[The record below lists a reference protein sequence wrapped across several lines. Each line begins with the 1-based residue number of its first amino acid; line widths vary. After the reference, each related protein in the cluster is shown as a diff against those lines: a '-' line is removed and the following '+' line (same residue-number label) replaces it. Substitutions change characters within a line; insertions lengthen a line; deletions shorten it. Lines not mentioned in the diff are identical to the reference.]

1 MATNADRRK
10 RGKRRRLIFAR
21 SWAWVLVPLL
31 VTLSFGYLLYRSC
44 GVSGTV
50 EDSSATEEAAG
61 PLLEGEGEA
70 AGAAP
75 EVEGKGPAFREFK
88 LFFGNSDFNT
98 RIAGCDD
105 VFPVYRAVTGSDD
118 VDDTAVLA
126 LRELLKG
133 PNRTEEG
140 QGYYTSLNPGVGL
153 RGLEREG
160 VTAYA
165 DFSPELE
172 DGVAGSCRT
181 MAIRAQITET
191 LLQFEEIERVVIL
204 VEGNPGS
211 ILQP

>member
-1 MATNADRRK
+1 MATNEDRRK
-10 RGKRRRLIFAR
+10 TGKRRRLIFAR
-21 SWAWVLVPLL
+21 SWAWALVPLL

-50 EDSSATEEAAG
+50 EDSPATEEAAG
-61 PLLEGEGEA
+61 PVLEEEGEA

-75 EVEGKGPAFREFK
+75 ELEGKGPAVREFK

-105 VFPVYRAVTGSDD
+105 VFPVYRRAAVGDD
-118 VDDTAVLA
+118 IAVRA
-126 LRELLKG
+126 LRDLLKG
-133 PNRTEEG
+133 PGPTEEG
-140 QGYYTSLNPGVGL
+140 QGYYTSLNPGVEL

-165 DFSPELE
+165 DFSSKLE

-211 ILQP
+211 VLQP